1 MPRRWLLKTG
11 YSCLGWYHLRLL
23 ILLCLLSTQAFA
35 GLNHDYGL
43 SWQTQE
49 SAHFRIHFYGKNKA
63 LADQTLRV
71 AESVYDRLTPV
82 FDWYPQEKTEIVLSD
97 EMDFSNGFALPI
109 PSNRITLYVS
119 RPSSVNS
126 LEDHAGWLETLIL
139 HEFVHTLH
147 LDKARRGPKN
157 IRNIFGRILFAFPN
171 MFMPPWMHEGLA
183 TYYETDK
190 QLGIGRGQS
199 SYFQMLM
206 RMEVE
211 HGIKP
216 LRQINQPMVS
226 WPMGTSRYLYGV
238 YFEQFIADTYGEET
252 LQNIVSSYSD
262 HWLPFAINTV
272 YEDVLGKD
280 LSELWQEFEAYLK
293 RIFDPQIQQLKQ
305 HGIVEGKV
313 LTHTGDFKRSLLQ
326 ADDGRIFYVSDNL
339 ASGAKLMRQFQ
350 GETTALLELN
360 GGAKLDWHEQ
370 AGLLLVQP
378 DTCDNANRYFDIYRV
393 DTDGHSQ
400 QLTRCARYIDAAWSP
415 DGSSIVAIK
424 NEHGQ
429 HAIHLLDAEGRLLQV
444 LWQGQD
450 DETLSGLDWSDDGK
464 LLVSSVWRKD
474 TAWDIETFDMQSH
487 TWSKITNDMQIQT
500 DARFVDGSHD
510 IVFSADYGGVYNIY
524 RHQASGEMLQLTQVL
539 GGAFS
544 PFINARGELLSV
556 GFAAKGFDVYHLKE
570 PMRKSVEVQAVEKR
584 FAYQILPEKAVSI
597 SKPVPYSAW
606 DSVLPTSWLPGFA
619 LSNQGME
626 LGAFVFGTDV
636 LNKHNYSL
644 YAGYQSVS
652 NTPVFN
658 LDYIY
663 DGWFPLL
670 KLHASKLQTPS
681 FDRQNRLIAL
691 TENQQLDAELVFPW
705 LRQQQRLTLHTAL
718 QYRKSDMA
726 WLAPS
731 YTATGLK
738 FQDTLAGLALV
749 YDTRL
754 IYPRGI
760 SNTSTGYV
768 LSAQFESGKGLG
780 GTYTGNVTTLSG
792 RAFMDL
798 GSEQVLGL
806 RLDMGHGDSLSRPFQ
821 LGGVSNASL
830 IPNVLNPLPASAT
843 LNQRAYNLRG
853 YGAGEAALT
862 GQSMALVSAEY
873 RFPIRRVERGWMA
886 PPLGLHQVFGQLF
899 VDAGRAGNSIQSAKT
914 YTGIGAEIGADL
926 TLFYTL
932 PVRMQLG
939 IAKGLDASIGGHQF
953 YIRLGSS
960 F

>member
-1 MPRRWLLKTG
+1 MVKAYKISFNAHMRYILFSIFFLLA
-11 YSCLGWYHLRLL
+11 
-23 ILLCLLSTQAFA
+23 QAADA
-35 GLNHDYGL
+35 GINHAHNL
-43 SWQTQE
+43 AWQTQE
-49 SAHFRIHFYGKNKA
+49 SAHFRIHFYAGEQA
-63 LADQTLRV
+63 LAKRSLQI
-71 AESVYDRLTPV
+71 AESVYKRLTPV

-97 EMDFSNGFALPI
+97 ETDSSNGFALPI
-109 PSNRITLYVS
+109 PSNRITLFVS

-171 MFMPPWMHEGLA
+171 VFMPPWMHEGLA

-206 RMEVE
+206 RMEVAN
-211 HGIKP
+211 GIKP

-226 WPMGTSRYLYGV
+226 WPLGTSRYLYGV
-238 YFEQFIADTYGEET
+238 YFEQFIADTHGEET
-252 LQNIVSSYSD
+252 LQKIVSSYSD

-280 LSELWQEFEAYLK
+280 LSQLWQEFEVYLK
-293 RIFDPQIQQLKQ
+293 RRFDPQIQQLKQ
-305 HGIVEGKV
+305 QGIVEGEA

-339 ASGAKLMRQFQ
+339 ARGAKLMQQFQ

-370 AGLLLVQP
+370 AGLLLMQP

-393 DTDGHSQ
+393 DADGHSKK
-400 QLTRCARYIDAAWSP
+400 LTKCARYIDAAWSP
-415 DGSSIVAIK
+415 DGSNIVAIK
-424 NEHGQ
+424 NYRGQ
-429 HAIHLLDAEGRLLQV
+429 HAIHLLDAEGKLLQV
-444 LWQGQD
+444 LWQGKD
-450 DETLSGLDWSDDGK
+450 DETLSGLDWSADGK
-464 LLVSSVWRKD
+464 LLVSSVWRKG

-487 TWSKITNDMQIQT
+487 TWSKITDNMLIQT
-500 DARFVDGSHD
+500 DARFVDDSHD
-510 IVFSADYGGVYNIY
+510 IVFSADYDGVYNVF
-524 RHQASGEMLQLTQVL
+524 RHNTSGEVTQLTQVL

-544 PFINARGELLSV
+544 PFLNQHGQLLSIDYH
-556 GFAAKGFDVYHLKE
+556 AQGFDVFQLDSPLHKPVVSKEENKAFSHAQFPINQVDITE
-570 PMRKSVEVQAVEKR
+570 PM
-584 FAYQILPEKAVSI
+584 
-597 SKPVPYSAW
+597 PYSAW
-606 DSVLPTSWLPGFA
+606 DSVLPTSWLPSFA
-619 LSNQGME
+619 LSNQGVE
-626 LGAFVFGTDV
+626 LGASIFGSDV
-636 LNKHNYSL
+636 LNKHSYSL
-644 YAGYQSVS
+644 YTGYQSVS
-652 NTPVFN
+652 KSPVFN
-658 LDYIY
+658 LNYIY

-681 FDRQNRLIAL
+681 FDTQNRLIAL
-691 TENQQLDAELVFPW
+691 TENQQLDAELIFPW
-705 LRQQQRLTLHTAL
+705 LHQQQRLTVHTAL
-718 QYRKSDMA
+718 QHQTSDIA

-754 IYPRGI
+754 TYPRGI

-768 LSAQFESGKGLG
+768 LSAQVESGKGLG

-914 YTGIGAEIGADL
+914 YTGIGAELGADL
-926 TLFYTL
+926 ILFYNL
-932 PVRMQLG
+932 RARLQLG
-939 IAKGLDASIGGHQF
+939 VAKGLDASIGGHQF